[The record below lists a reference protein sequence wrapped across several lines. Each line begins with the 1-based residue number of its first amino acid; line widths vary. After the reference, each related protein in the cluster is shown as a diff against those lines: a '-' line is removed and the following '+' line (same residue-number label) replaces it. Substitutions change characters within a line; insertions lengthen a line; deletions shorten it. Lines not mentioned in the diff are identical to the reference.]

1 MLENEARTSCVLSTC
16 AVTQLVPV
24 GVPSRTPPLPVFHN
38 TINETG
44 SLLLLAVFF
53 SPNVLGIPRNVSSST
68 SLLSLLLHP
77 QPPPLQLKLVWEG
90 VRKHPVTQGRQVASA
105 QQVFTQLEKTPQPWK
120 EFTQNPPSP
129 PSVNTNHF
137 LPPK

>member
-53 SPNVLGIPRNVSSST
+53 SSNVLGIPRNVSSST

-90 VRKHPVTQGRQVASA
+90 VR
-105 QQVFTQLEKTPQPWK
+105 
-120 EFTQNPPSP
+120 
-129 PSVNTNHF
+129 
-137 LPPK
+137 